1 VLGIG
6 PQALLSEDK
15 LQAQLDYRF
24 DLIDP
29 LALFSLARVL
39 DYGAKKYGE
48 NNWRKIALREH
59 INRVISHA
67 YAALAELNG
76 TDLGE
81 DHDNHIDH
89 MFTRAMF
96 ACATA
101 NGSFLTPEMNF
112 SELEMHAAAT
122 SINKKLFSP
131 LYNGLHDW
139 QCYVCDKWFN
149 LNCAHHS
156 NGAIHICEECFDAV
170 Q

>member
-1 VLGIG
+1 M
-6 PQALLSEDK
+6 AMF
-15 LQAQLDYRF
+15 A
-24 DLIDP
+24 
-29 LALFSLARVL
+29 LARVL

-48 NNWRKIALREH
+48 NNWRKIPLREH

-112 SELEMHAAAT
+112 SELEMRAAT
-122 SINKKLFSP
+122 RVNKALFSP
-131 LYNGLHDW
+131 LHRSTHDW
-139 QCYVCDKWFN
+139 RCSVCDKWFN
-149 LNCAHHS
+149 PDCAHRS
-156 NGAIHICEECFDAV
+156 NRAMHICEKCFDAV